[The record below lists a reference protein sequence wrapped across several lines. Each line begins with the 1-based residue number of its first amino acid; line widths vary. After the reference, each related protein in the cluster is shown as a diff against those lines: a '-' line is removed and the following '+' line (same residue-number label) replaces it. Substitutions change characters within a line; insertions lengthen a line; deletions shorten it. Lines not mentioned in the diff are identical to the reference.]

1 MMDTLQK
8 LTQDLIRCASVTPET
23 AGVFDVLR
31 AHLEPL
37 GFECH
42 TLSAKNSRDEMITSL
57 FARYGSGAPHF
68 CFAGHV
74 DVVPTGK
81 LEDWTHPP
89 FSAHIEQDVLY
100 GRGASDMKGAVAAF
114 AIAAQDFMARNT
126 DFGGSISLLI
136 AGDEEATGAVG
147 TDEALKWLKQ
157 TNGLPD
163 LCLVGEPT
171 NPDTLGQMIKVGRR
185 GSLSGRLNV
194 DGVQGHAAYPHLA
207 DNPIPK
213 MVDLLSA
220 LKNITFDEGSQF
232 FQPTNLEI
240 VTVDTG
246 NTADNVIPAHTTAQF
261 NVRFND
267 LHTSQGIKHRIHET
281 LDQTGHAYALEFFP
295 SGESFLT
302 EPGPLSDA
310 VKTAVA
316 EVTGRTPD
324 LTTTGGTSDARFI
337 SQYCP
342 VVEFGAVGASMHKV
356 DENIPLSDLDALCRI
371 YGRVLDQLL

>member
-171 NPDTLGQMIKVGRR
+171 NPDTLGQMIKVGAHGQISVAGQDSPRTFVLTRFVQRR
-185 GSLSGRLNV
+185 ASR
-194 DGVQGHAAYPHLA
+194 
-207 DNPIPK
+207 
-213 MVDLLSA
+213 
-220 LKNITFDEGSQF
+220 
-232 FQPTNLEI
+232 
-240 VTVDTG
+240 
-246 NTADNVIPAHTTAQF
+246 
-261 NVRFND
+261 
-267 LHTSQGIKHRIHET
+267 
-281 LDQTGHAYALEFFP
+281 
-295 SGESFLT
+295 
-302 EPGPLSDA
+302 
-310 VKTAVA
+310 AVA
-316 EVTGRTPD
+316 KGPMPVRVPRPAIGQQWR
-324 LTTTGGTSDARFI
+324 GTRPAKRA
-337 SQYCP
+337 
-342 VVEFGAVGASMHKV
+342 GHH
-356 DENIPLSDLDALCRI
+356 R
-371 YGRVLDQLL
+371 